1 MLYQKFRKKISIV
14 LTAMTEGRFF
24 PLLSTY
30 IKKKVI
36 TLPDKTLGALCRF
49 LLSLRTPIDKSEILF
64 TTFQGDYTCNPK
76 AITEELLRQEKNY
89 RIVWGVRKTSYN
101 NPNLFPEIIKLT
113 ERAKF
118 PFYKEWA
125 RAKVIVVN
133 SVDTYVRY
141 MPKKKGQI
149 LIQTWHGSLGI
160 KRFGKDPNW
169 TLLSAA
175 KRMAKKTD
183 FIISNSHFEDSVYR
197 DTFWENTPVWR
208 LGHARNDILFDV
220 PEQKENRK
228 KIIAK
233 VQKYFNLEGNEKL
246 VLYAPTFRNALNTNC
261 YNIDPE
267 PLVLTLHERFGGNWK
282 ILVRLHPTARKVA
295 KNAALLSG
303 NAGYILN
310 ATSYPDIQ
318 DLMVIADAFI
328 TDYSSCIYDY
338 VLTKRPGFIYATD
351 ISHYNN
357 ERGFYYPLEQTPFP
371 ISTNNDELLK
381 NIKIFDEN
389 VYQEKVNKFLQEKG
403 CMDDG
408 YASRRIVEKISEI
421 MIEKEE
427 VF

>member
-1 MLYQKFRKKISIV
+1 MFFQKLKRKISIA

-24 PLLSTY
+24 SLFFTYFKKNILS
-30 IKKKVI
+30 
-36 TLPDKTLGALCRF
+36 LPDKTLGAFCRF
-49 LLSLRTPIDKSEILF
+49 LLSLRTPIDESEILF

-76 AITEELLRQEKNY
+76 AITEELLRQDKNY
-89 RIVWGVRKTSYN
+89 KIVWGVRKTSYN
-101 NPNLFPEIIKLT
+101 NPNLFPENIKLV

-118 PFYKEWA
+118 PFYKEWC

-141 MPKKKGQI
+141 MPKKKGQF

-175 KRMAKKTD
+175 KKMAKKTD
-183 FIISNSHFEDSVYR
+183 FIISNSAFEDLVYR
-197 DTFWENTPVWR
+197 DTFWANTPIWQ
-208 LGHARNDILFDV
+208 LGHARNDILYNISG
-220 PEQKENRK
+220 QKEAR
-228 KIIAK
+228 AEVAEK
-233 VQKYFNLEGNEKL
+233 VKHYFKLDGTERL

-267 PLVLTLHERFGGNWK
+267 PLIQTLHKRFGGNWK

-295 KNAALLSG
+295 QNAALL
-303 NAGYILN
+303 NRDADYLLN

-318 DLMVIADAFI
+318 DLMVVADAFI

-338 VLTKRPGFIYATD
+338 VLTRRPGFIYATD
-351 ISHYNN
+351 ISQYNN

-371 ISTNNDELLK
+371 ISTNNKELLK
-381 NIKIFDEN
+381 NIENFDEN
-389 VYQEKVNKFLQEKG
+389 LYLKKIDQFLLEKG
-403 CMDDG
+403 CIDDG
-408 YASRRIVEKISEI
+408 HASERIAEKIAQI
-421 MIEKEE
+421 MGK
-427 VF
+427 